1 MTRLK
6 SVECGNTRAR
16 ILATT
21 RKLTISASFEQ
32 VAVREIASDA
42 DMATR
47 TIISIFGT
55 KGDLLLAIVEEDLT
69 RLLPLSHASTESHDG
84 TSDRILAICLTC
96 AAYHVNQIAI
106 LRATMAASWTFSADD
121 AKRVQ
126 AAIKPMLELIIREL
140 NRGIG
145 RGELRSDMIIPLTAT
160 MILETVVNSFRDAIY
175 GEVILSDLEN
185 DIKQRLNLLLQSI
198 SAATRSQQDG

>member
-1 MTRLK
+1 
-6 SVECGNTRAR
+6 
-16 ILATT
+16 
-21 RKLTISASFEQ
+21 
-32 VAVREIASDA
+32 
-42 DMATR
+42 
-47 TIISIFGT
+47 
-55 KGDLLLAIVEEDLT
+55 
-69 RLLPLSHASTESHDG
+69 
-84 TSDRILAICLTC
+84 
-96 AAYHVNQIAI
+96 
-106 LRATMAASWTFSADD
+106 
-121 AKRVQ
+121 
-126 AAIKPMLELIIREL
+126 MLELIIREL